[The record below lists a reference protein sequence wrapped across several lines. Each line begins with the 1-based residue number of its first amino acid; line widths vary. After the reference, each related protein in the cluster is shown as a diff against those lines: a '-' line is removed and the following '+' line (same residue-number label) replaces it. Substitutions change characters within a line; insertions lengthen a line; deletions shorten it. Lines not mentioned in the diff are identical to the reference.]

1 MTAKINAGRRH
12 FLKTSVGALGGL
24 MLGVYFTDA
33 AADEAASMAGMAG
46 PGLAGEAGQKA
57 ALIEPHA
64 FVRITPDNIVT
75 VIIKHLEMGQGS
87 HTGLATL
94 VADEL
99 DADWGQIRTEGAPAD
114 PSKYANLTFSPM
126 MGTGGST
133 SMANSFQQM
142 RKAGAATRLM
152 LIAAAAERWGVHPAE
167 ITVKAGVLSHPS
179 GKQASFGE
187 LAEAAARQPV
197 PEDATLKTPDQF
209 IYIGKSNL
217 RRVDANAKSTG
228 MAHYTQDVKLPGMLT
243 ALVAHPPLFGAT
255 VKAFDA
261 AAAKGV
267 KGVVD
272 VVQIPTGVAVLAQDF
287 WSAKQGRDLLQVEW
301 DDSKAYQG
309 SSDLQMAQYREL
321 AKQPGLEARKEGDA
335 DTALQQAATVLTA
348 AYEFPYLAH
357 AAMEPLNCVVH
368 LHDDGCEIWN
378 GEQFQSIDQPAVA
391 ELLGLKPEQ
400 VKINALFAGGS
411 FGRRANPKAD
421 YVLEAANIAKA
432 YPQRQPIKLVW
443 TREDDMRAGYYRP
456 AYYHEIQAGLDASG
470 KLTAWK
476 QRLVGQSIL
485 KGTMM
490 EMMVKDGIDPTSTE
504 GSGEPYSIPNLR
516 VELHTVGDVG
526 VPVQWWRSVG
536 HTHTGFAT
544 ECFMD
549 ELAHAAGKD
558 PLEFRRA
565 LLQDKPRHLQVLNL
579 AAEKAGWGEKL
590 PEGRGRGI
598 ALVESF
604 NSYVA
609 EVAEVTVHADRSFS
623 VDRVVVAVDCGVP
636 VNPDVIYAQMGG
648 GVGFGLSAALGEKV
662 TLKNGKV
669 EQANFD
675 TYPVLRMPQMPSV
688 EVHIV
693 PSNEDPTGVGEPG
706 VPPLAPAV
714 ANALFAATG
723 KRIYQLPIGRT
734 V

>member
-12 FLKTSVGALGGL
+12 FLKASAGALGGL
-24 MLGVYFTDA
+24 MLGVYFKDA
-33 AADEAASMAGMAG
+33 VADSASMAG
-46 PGLAGEAGQKA
+46 PGIAGEAGLKEG
-57 ALIEPHA
+57 LFEPNA
-64 FVRITPDNIVT
+64 FVRITPDNVVT

-99 DADWGQIRTEGAPAD
+99 DADWSQIRTEGAPAD
-114 PSKYANLTFSPM
+114 PSKYNNLSFGPM
-126 MGTGGST
+126 QGTGGST

-142 RKAGAATRLM
+142 RKAGAAAREM
-152 LIAAAAERWGVHPAE
+152 LVAAAAEQWGVPTSE
-167 ITVKAGVLSHPS
+167 ITVKLGVLSHPS
-179 GKQASFGE
+179 GKQATFGE
-187 LAEAAARQPV
+187 LAEAAAKQPV
-197 PEDATLKTPDQF
+197 PEDVTLKTPDQF

-217 RRVDANAKSTG
+217 RRVDTNAKSTG
-228 MAHYTQDVKLPGMLT
+228 KAQYTQDMKLPGMLT
-243 ALVAHPPLFGAT
+243 ALVAHPTLFGAT
-255 VKAFDA
+255 VKSFDA

-301 DDSKAYQG
+301 DDSKAYKG

-321 AKQPGLEARKEGDA
+321 AKQAGAEARKEGEADA
-335 DTALQQAATVLTA
+335 ELQKAAKVLTA

-357 AAMEPLNCVVH
+357 AAMEPLNCVVQ
-368 LHDDGCEIWN
+368 LTDDGCEIWN
-378 GEQFQSIDQPAVA
+378 GEQFQSIDQPSVA
-391 ELLGLKPEQ
+391 ELLGIKPEQ
-400 VKINALFAGGS
+400 VKINALYAGGS

-421 YVLEAANIAKA
+421 YVLEAVNVAKA
-432 YPQRQPIKLVW
+432 NPQRQPVKLVW

-456 AYYHEIQAGLDASG
+456 AYFHEVQAGLDADG
-470 KLTAWK
+470 NLTAWK
-476 QRLVGQSIL
+476 QRLVGQSIM
-485 KGTMM
+485 KGTALESMI
-490 EMMVKDGIDPTSTE
+490 ENGIDPTSVE
-504 GSGEPYSIPNLR
+504 GAGEPYSIPNVL
-516 VELHTVGDVG
+516 VELHTIDDVG

-549 ELAHAAGKD
+549 EMAHAAGKD
-558 PLEFRRA
+558 PLAFRQA
-565 LLQDKPRHLQVLNL
+565 LLKDKPRHLNVLNL

-598 ALVESF
+598 AVVESF

-609 EVAEVTVHADRSFS
+609 EVAEVTVHEDRTFS
-623 VDRVVVAVDCGVP
+623 VDKVVVAVDCGVP
-636 VNPDVIYAQMGG
+636 VNPDVIYAQLGG
-648 GVGFGLSAALGEKV
+648 GVGFGLSAALGEKI
-662 TLKNGKV
+662 TLKDGKV
-669 EQANFD
+669 EQGNFD
-675 TYPVLRMPQMPSV
+675 GYPVLRMPQMPAV

-693 PSNEDPTGVGEPG
+693 QSTEDPTGVGEPG
-706 VPPLAPAV
+706 VPPLAPAL